1 MDGIGRLNVRVYTS
15 RAQIPVEGATVAVT
29 GAGENGKRTLWSVQS
44 TDSSGSVKPI
54 EIQAPS
60 ASLSMQPG
68 EVRQPYTLCD
78 VWAEHP
84 GFAALVVE
92 GVQVFAGIDTFQG
105 MELSPLAEGSSS
117 LTTTDVREISRQN
130 L

>member
-1 MDGIGRLNVRVYTS
+1 MDGIGRLDVRVYTS

-29 GAGENGKRTLWSVQS
+29 SAGENGKRKLWSIQS
-44 TDSSGSVKPI
+44 TNRSG
-54 EIQAPS
+54 EIKTVEIKAPA

-84 GFAALVVE
+84 GFASLVVE

-105 MELSPLAEGSSS
+105 MELSPLAEGTSS

>member
-1 MDGIGRLNVRVYTS
+1 MDGTGRLNVRVYTS

-29 GAGENGKRTLWSVQS
+29 SAVEEGKRTLWSVQS
-44 TDSSGSVKPI
+44 TDRSGAVKPI
-54 EIQAPS
+54 EIKAPS
-60 ASLSMQPG
+60 AGLSMEPG
-68 EVRQPYTLCD
+68 ESSQPYTLCD

-92 GVQVFAGIDTFQG
+92 GVQIFSGVDTFQG
-105 MELSPLAEGSSS
+105 MELSPLAEGTNS

>member
-29 GAGENGKRTLWSVQS
+29 SAAEEGKRTLWSVQS
-44 TDSSGSVKPI
+44 TDRSGAIKPI
-54 EIQAPS
+54 EIKAP
-60 ASLSMQPG
+60 AAGLSMEPG
-68 EVRQPYTLCD
+68 ESSQPYALCD

-92 GVQVFAGIDTFQG
+92 GVQVFSGIDTFQG
-105 MELSPLAEGSSS
+105 MELSPLAEGNSS